1 MSRSVRFL
9 RPSQMRSNQALHQT
23 AQTAYAPHDNMTTD
37 HRLQTMRALARR
49 GLSCVSLVG
58 ERFTAYQR
66 SAQAVQ
72 SDRGE
77 IFAARAA
84 VVSAANSRVQVE
96 GYGVT
101 VKELVT
107 AVPSGFLIM
116 IGPLVAEGGTVAVIW
131 VEVSMVNFV
140 ARTPLKVTLEVPARN
155 RPLNT
160 TAVLTGPLAG
170 ENCVSRGG
178 EDVKR

>member
-1 MSRSVRFL
+1 
-9 RPSQMRSNQALHQT
+9 
-23 AQTAYAPHDNMTTD
+23 
-37 HRLQTMRALARR
+37 
-49 GLSCVSLVG
+49 VG

-72 SDRGE
+72 SDRDK

-107 AVPSGFLIM
+107 AVPSGFLIV
-116 IGPLVAEGGTVAVIW
+116 IGPLVAEGGTVAVIR
-131 VEVSMVNFV
+131 VEESMVNFV

-170 ENCVSRGG
+170 ENCVSPISANTEPCLRGVAEITGADIEG
-178 EDVKR
+178 ENNAELSRRRELKGSAA